1 MKEYIDLFYTF
12 AKMGAFTFGG
22 GYAMLPLLEEEV
34 VRKRAWA
41 TKEDLMDYYA
51 VGQCTPGIIA
61 VNVSTFIG
69 YYRKGIVGA
78 VVATL
83 GIVFPSIVII
93 MSIASLIQ
101 NFSDLAIVQHALA
114 GIRIAVCVLI
124 TNAVISLAK
133 TGVKDKLGLFLFL
146 LAFVMIAIFDIT
158 PVMLVVIAGS
168 LGYLYYGKGKNV

>member
-1 MKEYIDLFYTF
+1 MSEYMDLFYTF

-22 GYAMLPLLEEEV
+22 GYAMLPLLEEEI

-69 YYRKGIVGA
+69 YYRKGIPGA
-78 VVATL
+78 IVATL

-101 NFSDLAIVQHALA
+101 NFSDLAIVQHALS

-124 TNAVISLAK
+124 SNAVISLSK
-133 TGVKDKLGLFLFL
+133 TGIKDKLGLFLFA
-146 LAFVMIAIFDIT
+146 LAFVMIALFDVT
-158 PVMLVVIAGS
+158 PVILVLIAGS
-168 LGYLYYGKGKNV
+168 IGYLYYGKDRNV

>member
-1 MKEYIDLFYTF
+1 MSEYIDLFYTF

-22 GYAMLPLLEEEV
+22 GYAMLPLLEEEI

-69 YYRKGIVGA
+69 YYRKGIPGA
-78 VVATL
+78 IVATL

-101 NFSDLAIVQHALA
+101 NFSDLAIVQHALS

-124 TNAVISLAK
+124 SNAVISLSK
-133 TGVKDKLGLFLFL
+133 TGIKDKLGLFLFA
-146 LAFVMIAIFDIT
+146 LAFVMIALFDVT
-158 PVMLVVIAGS
+158 PVILVLIAGS
-168 LGYLYYGKGKNV
+168 IGYLYYGKDRNV